1 MNRKTELLAKLRSL
15 AQSKQQNMIESIHG
29 EVCNLHTTWPK
40 VPESERLSSAR
51 ISSLRFAAQPHHSR
65 PTAKEQLKRLES
77 ELERMNKQAEGKS
90 IQQAFYQRMKTF
102 LWLNPSE
109 KPPWAKN
116 VPEMLNLDMTEQKTW
131 HDTVRLIFAIA
142 VLDTLAAIY
151 ITQPIQQKL
160 DSTLQGEGGYR
171 LCL

>member
-15 AQSKQQNMIESIHG
+15 AQNTQQNMIESIHG
-29 EVCNLHTTWPK
+29 EVCRLHTTWPEVSK
-40 VPESERLSSAR
+40 NELLSRSC

-65 PTAKEQLKRLES
+65 PTAKERLKRLER
-77 ELERMNKQAEGKS
+77 ELERMHKHVEGKS
-90 IQQAFYQRMKTF
+90 IQQAFYQQMKTF

-116 VPEMLNLDMTEQKTW
+116 VFEMLDLDTTEQKTW
-131 HDTVRLIFAIA
+131 HDRVRLIFAIA

-160 DSTLQGEGGYR
+160 DSTLQGKGGYR